1 MVEQKDSLVID
12 SIEPSLSAP
21 QVDGEAQASS
31 RPYDKTNDEVHTSPL
46 PMDIEEQA
54 VRSKPRRTAILTA
67 LYLVMFIT
75 ALDQTIV
82 ATSIPSIS
90 SSLHSAAGYTWIG
103 SAYLLSTAA
112 SGPIWVRGSDIFGRK
127 PALLGSVIVFAVGSI
142 VAATATTMRAL
153 IAARA
158 LQGLGAGGVNQL
170 VYVTISDLFSM
181 RERALWF
188 GCLGGIWAVA
198 GSAGP
203 VLGGALTERVSWRW
217 CFWINLPVCGAALA
231 LLLACLNVHNPR
243 TKLREGARAIDWLG
257 TVTIVSF
264 TVLGLLGME
273 FGGTTVP
280 WHSPTV
286 ICLIVFGG
294 VMVGLFILVEKRFA
308 RFPLIPMR
316 LFGNWFTVAAFAL
329 AFAHAMVSFGI
340 EYYLPLYFQ
349 SVKQARPLKSGLY
362 ILPVM
367 VTEAATDVLAGVF
380 LHRIGRYREI
390 TWVGT
395 VLMALGTGLLVSLN
409 VTSSIGM
416 TIGFAIV
423 GGIGT
428 ALLFQTP
435 VIAAQNSV
443 ERKAD
448 TAAAT
453 ATLGFMRNIATSF
466 SIVLGGVIFRDSM
479 ERQQTVLEAL
489 SVDSDIVRKLAGDMA
504 AANVGVVK
512 EIVNPGQRE
521 AAQGAFAWSLRNMF
535 IFYTA
540 LCGVAVVA
548 GCFVRQKPMTS
559 EHTETRTGVRE
570 LEKGAA

>member
-1 MVEQKDSLVID
+1 MAESKRSSAMDANQ
-12 SIEPSLSAP
+12 IEPIAPSA
-21 QVDGEAQASS
+21 
-31 RPYDKTNDEVHTSPL
+31 RPHDESKDEEQTPPL
-46 PMDIEEQA
+46 PMDVEES
-54 VRSKPRRTAILTA
+54 VICSKTRRSAILMA

-127 PALLGSVIVFAVGSI
+127 PALLGSVTVFAVGSI
-142 VAATATTMRAL
+142 VAATASTMRAL

-203 VLGGALTERVSWRW
+203 VLGGALTEKVSWRW

-231 LLLACLNVHNPR
+231 LLLACLDVHNPR
-243 TKLREGARAIDWLG
+243 TKLSEGARAIDWLG
-257 TVTIVSF
+257 TVTIVGL
-264 TVLGLLGME
+264 TVMGLLGME
-273 FGGTTVP
+273 FGGTTFP
-280 WHSPTV
+280 WDSPTV
-286 ICLIVFGG
+286 ICLIGFGG
-294 VMVGLFILVEKRFA
+294 VMVGIFVLVEKRFA
-308 RFPLIPMR
+308 RFPLIPMG
-316 LFGNWFTVAAFAL
+316 LFGNWFVVAAFVL

-349 SVKQARPLKSGLY
+349 SVKQASPLRSGLY

-367 VTEAATDVLAGVF
+367 VTEAATDILAGVF
-380 LHRIGRYREI
+380 LHRVGRYGEI

-395 VLMALGTGLLVSLN
+395 VLMALGTGLLVSLT
-409 VTSSIGM
+409 VTSSIGK

-435 VIAAQNSV
+435 VIAVQNSV
-443 ERKAD
+443 EKKAN

-466 SIVLGGVIFRDSM
+466 SIVLGGVVFRDSM
-479 ERQQTVLEAL
+479 ERQQDMLRAL
-489 SVDSDIVRKLAGDMA
+489 GVDSDIVRNLAGDMA
-504 AANVGVVK
+504 AANV
-512 EIVNPGQRE
+512 EIVKQIADPGQRQ

-548 GCFVRQKPMTS
+548 GCFVRQKPMSS
-559 EHTETRTGVRE
+559 EHTETRTGVKE
-570 LEKGAA
+570 LEKAGA